1 MLYNHL
7 ARASVKISVGMAGNA
22 IDNPLCSYR
31 RLSIQSIAA
40 VLRKQPNPPFA
51 PLVTLEH
58 V

>member
-31 RLSIQSIAA
+31 RLLTLKWGSSPTKATDA
-40 VLRKQPNPPFA
+40 PLA